1 MKLGDM
7 LSLNRNFAEADSL
20 YQILI
25 SQNPN
30 QVYYYL
36 ANMRR
41 NLLVKDSLI
50 VCYLHGNDFDKYN
63 ILKEYIS
70 GQYDYSAFPVLIDLA
85 NRFEGDY
92 TLFMTIFGKNFDVE
106 DFSGS
111 FAMYKLSNYML
122 VHLDFERARKIAA
135 LAMRVETDKNFNTI
149 PKSNYEKINWFY
161 LNSKSVLNN
170 ISIEY
175 NN

>member
-1 MKLGDM
+1 
-7 LSLNRNFAEADSL
+7 
-20 YQILI
+20 
-25 SQNPN
+25 
-30 QVYYYL
+30 
-36 ANMRR
+36 
-41 NLLVKDSLI
+41 
-50 VCYLHGNDFDKYN
+50 
-63 ILKEYIS
+63 
-70 GQYDYSAFPVLIDLA
+70 
-85 NRFEGDY
+85 
-92 TLFMTIFGKNFDVE
+92 MTIFGKNFDVE

-149 PKSNYEKINWFY
+149 LKSNYEKINWFY